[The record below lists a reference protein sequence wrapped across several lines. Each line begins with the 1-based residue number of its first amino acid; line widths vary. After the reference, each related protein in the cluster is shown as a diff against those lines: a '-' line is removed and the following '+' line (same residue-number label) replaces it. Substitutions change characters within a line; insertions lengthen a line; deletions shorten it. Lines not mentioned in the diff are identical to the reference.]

1 MRLPM
6 APQLYLGLLSRSDL
20 CQVLSLRALPR
31 CNPPRGSVIA
41 QTRLAV
47 ALLCWPVE
55 VYRLRL
61 PGILRPCLLL
71 LQGHCLGAWAWWCPP
86 YTWFAVS
93 APVTFSPAFL
103 SKIKRWCS
111 EEFYPACE

>member
-31 CNPPRGSVIA
+31 CNPPRGSIIA

-47 ALLCWPVE
+47 APLCWPVE
-55 VYRLRL
+55 VYRLTARDPASLSAPPPGSL
-61 PGILRPCLLL
+61 PGSMGLV
-71 LQGHCLGAWAWWCPP
+71 
-86 YTWFAVS
+86 VS
-93 APVTFSPAFL
+93 AVHLVRCF
-103 SKIKRWCS
+103 CS
-111 EEFYPACE
+111 SYLFPCISEQNQKVVF